1 MQIPPQ
7 ITPPQ
12 APVTGWRALFNTRML
27 ICVFLGFT
35 SGLPLFVLI
44 NLVQAWMRSDGV
56 NLKQI
61 GLFTLIQFPYT
72 WKFVWAPLLDR
83 FVPSLPAL
91 LRRGRR
97 RPPGFAPDADADT
110 DAPAS
115 RRRFGRRRS
124 WMLLTQVLVTGSI
137 AAMGFF
143 SPRQE
148 IWTVAGLAVAVAFF
162 SASSDVVI
170 DAYRRELLTDREQG
184 LGTAI
189 HVNAYKIAGL
199 VPGSLAL
206 ILADHLPWSTVF
218 MITAA
223 FMLPGIVMTLVVDEP
238 VVRGAP
244 PRTLRDAV
252 VLPFR
257 EFVERGGWRNALL
270 ILAFIF
276 LYKLG
281 DSMATALATSFY
293 LDLGFTKTQ
302 IGLVAKASSLW
313 ASVAGGILGGLWL
326 VRLGISRGLWVFGVA
341 QIVSTLGFA
350 WLAAQGPGATPFAL
364 GTVIALEAF
373 GAGLGTAAF
382 TAYIA
387 STTDE
392 RYTATQFALFTS
404 LASVPRTVANAGTGY
419 IVVQTGWF
427 HFFVLCAV
435 LAVPGM
441 LLLPKVAPWRNAR

>member
-1 MQIPPQ
+1 MQ
-7 ITPPQ
+7 TPPQ
-12 APVTGWRALFNTRML
+12 QAPIQGWRAYFNTRML

-35 SGLPLFVLI
+35 SGLPLFVLL
-44 NLVQAWMRSDGV
+44 NLVQAWLRSEGV
-56 NLKQI
+56 DLKQI

-83 FVPSLPAL
+83 FGPAIG
-91 LRRGRR
+91 RWRPGRR
-97 RPPGFAPDADADT
+97 RG
-110 DAPAS
+110 
-115 RRRFGRRRS
+115 
-124 WMLLTQVLVTGSI
+124 WMLLTQILVAGSI
-137 AAMGFF
+137 AAMGFV
-143 SPRQE
+143 SPRHALG
-148 IWTVAGLAVAVAFF
+148 TVALLAVAVAFF
-162 SASSDVVI
+162 SASSDIVI
-170 DAYRRELLTDREQG
+170 DAFRRERLLDREQG

-199 VPGSLAL
+199 VPGSLSL
-206 ILADHLPWSTVF
+206 VLADHLPWSTVF
-218 MITAA
+218 VITAA
-223 FMLPGIVMTLVVDEP
+223 FMLPGMIMTLVVDEP

-244 PRTLRDAV
+244 PKSLRDAV

-257 EFVERGGWRNALL
+257 EFVDRGGWRNALL

-313 ASVAGGILGGLWL
+313 ASVAGGILGGVWL
-326 VRLGISRGLWVFGVA
+326 VRIGIARGLWIFGIA

-350 WLAAQGPGATPFAL
+350 WLAAQGSHASSLDLGA
-364 GTVIALEAF
+364 VIALEAF

-404 LASVPRTVANAGTGY
+404 LASVPRTFANAGTGY
-419 IVVQTGWF
+419 LVDSTGWF
-427 HFFVLCAV
+427 HFFILCAV
-435 LAVPGM
+435 LAIPGM
-441 LLLPKVAPWRNAR
+441 LLLPKVAPWRTPQ

>member
-1 MQIPPQ
+1 MQ
-7 ITPPQ
+7 TPPQ
-12 APVTGWRALFNTRML
+12 QAPLEGWRAYFNTRML

-35 SGLPLFVLI
+35 SGLPLFVLL
-44 NLVQAWMRSDGV
+44 NLVQAWLRSEGV
-56 NLKQI
+56 DLKQI

-72 WKFVWAPLLDR
+72 WKFIWAPLLDR
-83 FVPSLPAL
+83 FRPTIGRWRP
-91 LRRGRR
+91 GRR
-97 RPPGFAPDADADT
+97 RG
-110 DAPAS
+110 
-115 RRRFGRRRS
+115 
-124 WMLLTQVLVTGSI
+124 WMLLTQILVAGAI
-137 AAMGFF
+137 AAMGFV
-143 SPRQE
+143 SPRHALGS
-148 IWTVAGLAVAVAFF
+148 VALLAVAVAFF
-162 SASSDVVI
+162 SASSDIVI
-170 DAYRRELLTDREQG
+170 DAFRRERLLDREQG

-199 VPGSLAL
+199 VPGSLSL
-206 ILADHLPWSTVF
+206 VLADHLPWSTVF
-218 MITAA
+218 VVTAA
-223 FMLPGIVMTLVVDEP
+223 FMLPGMIMTLVVDEP

-244 PRTLRDAV
+244 PKSLRDAV

-257 EFVERGGWRNALL
+257 EFVDRGGWRNALL

-313 ASVAGGILGGLWL
+313 ASVAGGILGGVWL
-326 VRLGISRGLWVFGVA
+326 VRIGIARGLWIFGIA

-350 WLAAQGPGATPFAL
+350 WLASQGVHATSLDLGA
-364 GTVIALEAF
+364 VIALEAF

-404 LASVPRTVANAGTGY
+404 LASVPRTFANAGTGY
-419 IVVQTGWF
+419 LVDSTGWF
-427 HFFVLCAV
+427 HFFILCAV
-435 LAVPGM
+435 LAIPGM
-441 LLLPKVAPWRNAR
+441 LLLPKVAPWRTPQ